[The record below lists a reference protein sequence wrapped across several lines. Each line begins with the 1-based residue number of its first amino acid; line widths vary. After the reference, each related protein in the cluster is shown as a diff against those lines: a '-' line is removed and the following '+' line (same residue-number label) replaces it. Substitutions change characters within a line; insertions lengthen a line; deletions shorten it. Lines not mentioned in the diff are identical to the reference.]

1 MSGSEA
7 SEADSLRSVT
17 PEATDSSSEHSQPAL
32 QPRPTPQPA
41 VPSARAGSRRV
52 SAADTARPR
61 PAGPRVARRLAPP
74 EVPISRT
81 RSEQFDDLVLDAVE
95 HLEQRWADELDG
107 VEFAVEEVPDDSEQ
121 LDAEDVYLSDA
132 VPLAR
137 LIPAS
142 GSGRASTPPR
152 IVVYRRPIEARAPD
166 REDAADLV
174 LDVLVHEVARLLDV
188 EPEVIDPE
196 GHGGVD

>member
-1 MSGSEA
+1 MRAA
-7 SEADSLRSVT
+7 ST
-17 PEATDSSSEHSQPAL
+17 
-32 QPRPTPQPA
+32 
-41 VPSARAGSRRV
+41 RRV
-52 SAADTARPR
+52 RRARDR
-61 PAGPRVARRLAPP
+61 RGRGLRGRLAPP
-74 EVPISRT
+74 EVPIIRT

-95 HLEQRWADELDG
+95 HLEQRWAHELEG
-107 VEFAVEEVPDDSEQ
+107 VEFAVKEVPDDSDE
-121 LDAEDVYLSDA
+121 LGAEDVYLSDA

-142 GSGRASTPPR
+142 GSGRNLTPPR

-196 GHGGVD
+196 GHGGDD

>member
-1 MSGSEA
+1 
-7 SEADSLRSVT
+7 VT
-17 PEATDSSSEHSQPAL
+17 PEAAESSSENSQPAL
-32 QPRPTPQPA
+32 QPRQTTQPGSPQQGPVRA
-41 VPSARAGSRRV
+41 ASARRTRRGR
-52 SAADTARPR
+52 DRR
-61 PAGPRVARRLAPP
+61 GRGLRGRLAPP

-137 LIPAS
+137 LIPGS
-142 GSGRASTPPR
+142 GSGRNPTPPR